1 MDRKT
6 RSAASRR
13 VRSIPKS
20 LVLASAMTIALALAP
35 PQAQAQGRGQSGKAV
50 VESAC
55 ITCHGAGVDGAPR
68 IGDRKAWTARAGQGL
83 TGLSRNALQGI
94 RKMPAHGGNA
104 GLSDIEIQ
112 RAITYMVNASGG
124 HWTAP
129 IDRAARAAPRSGEQV
144 VRVQCAQCHEAGING
159 APAIGDRLAW
169 VPRAKQGFEVL
180 VRSAIN
186 GHGGMPPRGGEADLT
201 DAEIASAIAFMLNP
215 VSSATTASAPAAA
228 VPVRDANRRTIDG
241 MEIIFGAASA
251 DALRKQHT
259 GVDPESRMH
268 GGIPKGKSYYHLNVS
283 LFDAATRDAIKDAY
297 VEAKIAD
304 PVMGD
309 QVKVLEPMEFN
320 NTTSYGNYF
329 RLSGKGAQTV
339 ALVIRKSGEVRATE
353 TRFSVSP

>member
-1 MDRKT
+1 MDSNLQ
-6 RSAASRR
+6 SAASRR
-13 VRSIPKS
+13 VGTIPKS
-20 LVLASAMTIALALAP
+20 LALACAMAIALALAP
-35 PQAQAQGRGQSGKAV
+35 QLAQAQGRGQSGKAV

-55 ITCHGAGVDGAPR
+55 VTCHGAGVDGAPR

-83 TGLSRNALQGI
+83 TGLSRSALQGI

-124 HWTAP
+124 QWTAP
-129 IDRAARAAPRSGEQV
+129 IDRTARPAARSGEQV
-144 VRVQCAQCHEAGING
+144 VRAQCAQCHEAGVNG

-215 VSSATTASAPAAA
+215 VSSATTASAPAVA

-241 MEIIFGAASA
+241 MEILFGATSA

-259 GVDPESRMH
+259 GADPESKMH
-268 GGIPKGKSYYHLNVS
+268 GGIPQGKSYYHLNVS

-309 QVKVLEPMEFN
+309 QVKVLEPMVFN

-329 RLSGKGAQTV
+329 RLSGKAAQTV
-339 ALVIRKSGEVRATE
+339 AIVIRKSGEVRATE
-353 TRFSVSP
+353 TKFSLSQ

>member
-1 MDRKT
+1 MDSKLN
-6 RSAASRR
+6 SAASRWTGR
-13 VRSIPKS
+13 IASS
-20 LVLASAMTIALALAP
+20 LALGCAMTIALAPLP
-35 PQAQAQGRGQSGKAV
+35 AQAQSRGQSGKAI

-55 ITCHGAGVDGAPR
+55 VACHGAGVDGAPR

-83 TGLSRNALQGI
+83 SALSRNALQGI

-104 GLSDIEIQ
+104 GLSDVEIQ

-124 HWTAP
+124 QWTAP
-129 IDRAARAAPRSGEQV
+129 IDRTARPVARSGEQV
-144 VRVQCAQCHEAGING
+144 VRAQCAQCHAAGVNG

-169 VPRAKQGFEVL
+169 VPRAKQGFDVL

-201 DAEIASAIAFMLNP
+201 DAEVALAIAYMLNP
-215 VSSATTASAPAAA
+215 VPSVNTASAPAAA

-241 MEIIFGAASA
+241 MDILFGAASA

-259 GVDPESRMH
+259 GADPEAKMH
-268 GGIPKGKSYYHLNVS
+268 GGIPQGKSYYHLNIS
-283 LFDAATRDAIKDAY
+283 LFDAATKDAIKDAY

-309 QVKVLEPMEFN
+309 QVKVLEPMVFN
-320 NTTSYGNYF
+320 NTTSYGNFF

-339 ALVIRKSGEVRATE
+339 AVLIRKPGEVRATE
-353 TRFSVSP
+353 TKFSLSQ